1 MWNAAT
7 MNEMLHE
14 AEHYGF
20 SPFST
25 LFDWRILK
33 EARDS
38 YITRLNGIY
47 TKNLK
52 NSGITLIDGKV
63 VLNHNDVKLVSLLWS
78 LDN

>member
-1 MWNAAT
+1 

-14 AEHYGF
+14 AKHYGF
-20 SPFST
+20 RPFST
-25 LFDWRILK
+25 SLDWSILK

-47 TKNLK
+47 ANNLK

-63 VLNHNDVKLVSLLWS
+63 WHMPTMNYVPCTLSHD
-78 LDN
+78 